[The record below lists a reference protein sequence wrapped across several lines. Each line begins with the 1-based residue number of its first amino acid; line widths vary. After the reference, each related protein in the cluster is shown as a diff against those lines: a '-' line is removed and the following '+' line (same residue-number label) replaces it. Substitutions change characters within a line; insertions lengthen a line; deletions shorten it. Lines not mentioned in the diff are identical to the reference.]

1 MTANRFASDSLRLI
15 SIRVHAENK
24 QPSLRALVDLS
35 GLFLGRCRAQ
45 LLLIFP
51 LIRPFVTTRRTLSRN
66 RNKSDTSLS
75 HADTNLM
82 ARFKPVTKK
91 NNVHEPINN
100 MNKNSGTTQPTRR
113 NDMEYEV
120 SAGVTYAFNAHFSAN
135 LAYTY
140 DLGDN
145 ALNNL
150 PATLAPG
157 YRSFEHNVVSLGVQC
172 KF

>member
-1 MTANRFASDSLRLI
+1 M
-15 SIRVHAENK
+15 
-24 QPSLRALVDLS
+24 P
-35 GLFLGRCRAQ
+35 
-45 LLLIFP
+45 
-51 LIRPFVTTRRTLSRN
+51 
-66 RNKSDTSLS
+66 
-75 HADTNLM
+75 
-82 ARFKPVTKK
+82 RFKPVTKK
-91 NNVHEPINN
+91 NNIHEPINN
-100 MNKNSGTTQPTRR
+100 MNKNSGTTQPSRR

-145 ALNNL
+145 VLNNL